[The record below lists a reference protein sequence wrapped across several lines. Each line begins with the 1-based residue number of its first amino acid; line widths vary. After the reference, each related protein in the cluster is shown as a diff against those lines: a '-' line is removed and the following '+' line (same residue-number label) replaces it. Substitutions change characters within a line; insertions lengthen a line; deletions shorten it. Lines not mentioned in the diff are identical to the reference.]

1 VPSMTRAAALAVLI
15 STGLALGGCGR
26 KGDPDY
32 PAGARVEKVERP
44 DGTTKK
50 ALKKPSRPFVLDP
63 LLN

>member
-1 VPSMTRAAALAVLI
+1 MPSMTRAAAIAVLV
-15 STGLALGGCGR
+15 STGLALAGCGR

-32 PAGARVEKVERP
+32 PAGAQVEKIEKP

-50 ALKKPSRPFVLDP
+50 QLKKPTRPFVLDP